1 MGTYIGSEREWA
13 AALNDD
19 GSVTVSFTRGNEE
32 LRQSYSR
39 AEKTLSGEE
48 AREFLDKATGYMKE
62 AGVLK
67 WKGSYV
73 NPHVLDGTMWHAEF
87 FFGDDN
93 FVSSGGSNDW
103 PRTFGDFRPALDLI
117 DSILK

>member
-19 GSVTVSFTRGNEE
+19 GSVTVSFTTGNEE
-32 LRQSYSR
+32 RRQSYSR

-103 PRTFGDFRPALDLI
+103 PRTFRDFRPVLDLI